1 MVASAGIHQ
10 APNVVAPAIALL
22 SGLLLLVIVFKS
34 LVPFIGSLLWAAV
47 LTVAAWGV
55 VPHIQRS
62 LGIGRGAASLCA
74 GAGYFIVLAVPLI
87 YLSVGIGSLAQD
99 VWALVQSVANAGLPP
114 PPAFLAHVPL
124 IGGRMVR
131 MWQADIHNVPD
142 LLTRSESVLVD
153 TAALLLRQITDLVS
167 AIGELLFGIL
177 LAIQALAA
185 GPAARRLLRRAAF
198 QVAGPP
204 GLRALDATR
213 RAIIA
218 VSLWLIASALVES
231 ALSGVGFWI
240 AGLQLVPI
248 LTFVCFVLRVLQIPP
263 WPVWLGALLWL
274 WWSEPTPWPAVV
286 LGLWIAIVVIGSG
299 RALAP
304 WLKHHRPEVPSP
316 LLFLAVLGGLLNW
329 GFSGMFL
336 GAASVAV
343 LWSLIIDW
351 LRPTVRRSR
360 FLTENGAISGG
371 RPGLEA

>member
-1 MVASAGIHQ
+1 
-10 APNVVAPAIALL
+10 
-22 SGLLLLVIVFKS
+22 
-34 LVPFIGSLLWAAV
+34 
-47 LTVAAWGV
+47 
-55 VPHIQRS
+55 
-62 LGIGRGAASLCA
+62 
-74 GAGYFIVLAVPLI
+74 
-87 YLSVGIGSLAQD
+87 
-99 VWALVQSVANAGLPP
+99 
-114 PPAFLAHVPL
+114 
-124 IGGRMVR
+124 MVR